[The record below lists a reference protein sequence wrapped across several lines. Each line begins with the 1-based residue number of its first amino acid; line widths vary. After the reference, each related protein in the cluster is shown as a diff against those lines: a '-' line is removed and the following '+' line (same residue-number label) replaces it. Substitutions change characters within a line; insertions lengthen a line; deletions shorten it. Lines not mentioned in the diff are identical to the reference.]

1 MHEKILINEVAD
13 LLNIPPSTIR
23 FWEKKQLFHLPR
35 DEENNYRYFDK
46 KSLLEIIDIAFF
58 RRLKIPVKRLK
69 NYLQGDLN
77 EREINLIQTKKIL
90 DDQIRDLMIANE
102 QIDKML
108 KNIQMVNQLKGKKKE
123 SIPFQSIDSL
133 DFFYENH
140 ANQYLI
146 DPTDFI
152 LYFSGEEFKHC
163 EEGII
168 GSTDHM
174 ESEKYLWKNQSK
186 EKSYYSSLLTVDAMD
201 YQRNDLKEI
210 KRRLGLKQKNY
221 EVVCQY
227 LTSGKENDK
236 LVDYY
241 KCWFIEE
248 IDL

>member
-1 MHEKILINEVAD
+1 MHEKILINEVSD
-13 LLNIPPSTIR
+13 LLKIPTSTIR
-23 FWEKKQLFHLPR
+23 FWEKKELFHLPR
-35 DEENNYRYFDK
+35 DEESNYRYFDK

-58 RRLKIPVKRLK
+58 RRLKIPVKKLK
-69 NYLQGDLN
+69 NYLQGDLKV
-77 EREINLIQTKKIL
+77 REINLIQTKKIL
-90 DDQIRDLMIANE
+90 DDQIRDLMVAHE

-108 KNIQMVNQLKGKKKE
+108 KNIQLVNQLKDRKKKE

-152 LYFSGEEFKHC
+152 LYFSGEKFKHW
-163 EEGII
+163 EEGIV
-168 GSTDHM
+168 GSIDHI
-174 ESEKYLWKNQSK
+174 ENEKYLWKNQSK
-186 EKSYYSSLLTVDAMD
+186 EKTYYTSLLTVDAMN
-201 YQRNDLKEI
+201 YQKNDLKEI
-210 KRRLGLKQKNY
+210 KKRLELTRNNY

-248 IDL
+248 I